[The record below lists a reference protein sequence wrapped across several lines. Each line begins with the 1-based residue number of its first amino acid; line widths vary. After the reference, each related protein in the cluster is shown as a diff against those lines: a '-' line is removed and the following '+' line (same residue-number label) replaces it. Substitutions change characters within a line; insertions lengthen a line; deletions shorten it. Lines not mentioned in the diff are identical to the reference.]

1 MENNSAS
8 PNSPALATSS
18 HRKFPVGAS
27 VLAALTG
34 IPVLIVGGVV
44 GGFVVSALHG
54 GHFNPRH
61 ITIVDGLTIQ
71 LFAYL
76 ALIPYLLWA
85 MTKLWRVSLRDLGFR
100 VPGGREIGIALL
112 GALGMILIVQGLA
125 QIIQSVLHT
134 QHEQQAVQL
143 LKAVRSPGVLAFFA
157 IFAIFIAPFVEELT
171 FRVFIFGGAAR
182 VAPVWA
188 AALLSGAL
196 FGAAHADPI
205 AFVPLAI
212 GGMLLCIVYYRTR
225 NAWMSMIS
233 HAIFNGT
240 TILALLLAQRAG
252 IH

>member
-8 PNSPALATSS
+8 PSSPVLATTS

-27 VLAALTG
+27 VLVALIA
-34 IPVLIVGGVV
+34 IPVLFLGGAVGGIAVMV
-44 GGFVVSALHG
+44 LHG
-54 GHFNPRH
+54 QPSLRH
-61 ITIVDGLTIQ
+61 ITVVDGLMIQ
-71 LFAYL
+71 LVAYL

-85 MTKLWRVSLRDLGFR
+85 MTRVWQVSLRDLGFR
-100 VPGGREIGIALL
+100 TPRGRDIGIALL
-112 GALGMILIVQGLA
+112 GALGMIFIVQGLA
-125 QIIQSVLHT
+125 QIIQSLLHT

-157 IFAIFIAPFVEELT
+157 VFAVFIAPFVEELT

-182 VAPVWA
+182 VTPVWA
-188 AALLSGAL
+188 AALISGVL

-212 GGMLLCIVYYRTR
+212 GGMLLCAVYYRTR

-240 TILALLLAQRAG
+240 TILALLVAQRAG